1 MSAQRSHKL
10 YRAKGRRNTQDE
22 QKPSGRKRSERGRR
36 GAREVGQ
43 GAPRR
48 RRRHHSGRPQWGASY
63 RRSFAH
69 APLHVS
75 PVGYGM
81 EGGWCLVQ
89 MWPLGVD
96 ANLHWLLHGNKSSS
110 PIISLLQKMFKT
122 LWSACHNTVDLKRPD
137 LHNIPCAVCVGRK
150 IETWGRGNERSR
162 CCQSEQRGGR
172 QRSH

>member
-1 MSAQRSHKL
+1 MDLHEEEVVLMTWSWTCAHEYCRGFGGLCLSAATFSVNQTHRQTARIRAQNGSNFMSAQRSHKL

-96 ANLHWLLHGNKSSS
+96 ANLHWL
-110 PIISLLQKMFKT
+110 
-122 LWSACHNTVDLKRPD
+122 
-137 LHNIPCAVCVGRK
+137 
-150 IETWGRGNERSR
+150 
-162 CCQSEQRGGR
+162 
-172 QRSH
+172 